1 MRQFHFHEKQVGMLY
16 DTKGIAYDNVT
27 QYKDIMRFIR
37 GSITGGSGAGGW
49 WAVAAPLGLDSK
61 VFIAK

>member
-1 MRQFHFHEKQVGMLY
+1 MLY

-37 GSITGGSGAGGW
+37 GSITGGSRAGGW